1 MHAASYA
8 RCMLDSYQDYAGEAT
23 MSEFQHRDF
32 GARVRRWRLS
42 LEPPLTQRELARRI
56 GVSDGFLA
64 HVETGR
70 TLPGVHTLSA
80 LASALGISETEML
93 HAAGYLNATSA
104 TQSHDLITD
113 PELRL
118 FFRDEWT
125 RLTEEERG
133 LLKDF
138 TRMLKIRIRRRE
150 HDDSSPASGIPARTT
165 T

>member
-1 MHAASYA
+1 
-8 RCMLDSYQDYAGEAT
+8 
-23 MSEFQHRDF
+23 MSEFRHRDF
-32 GARVRRWRLS
+32 GAKVRRWRLD

-80 LASALGISETEML
+80 LASALGVSETEML

-104 TQSHDLITD
+104 TQNNDLVTD

-118 FFRDEWT
+118 FFRDEWPS
-125 RLTEEERG
+125 LTEEERG

-138 TRMLKIRIRRRE
+138 IRMLKTRIRRRE
-150 HDDSSPASGIPARTT
+150 RDDPSTAPELPCRTT
-165 T
+165 R